1 MDATTIGAVGAAAV
15 AIIGAIFAGLK
26 LLFNGRLARKDGPN
40 GP

>member
-1 MDATTIGAVGAAAV
+1 VDATNIAAIGAAAV

-26 LLFNGRLARKDGPN
+26 LLLNGRLARKDGPN